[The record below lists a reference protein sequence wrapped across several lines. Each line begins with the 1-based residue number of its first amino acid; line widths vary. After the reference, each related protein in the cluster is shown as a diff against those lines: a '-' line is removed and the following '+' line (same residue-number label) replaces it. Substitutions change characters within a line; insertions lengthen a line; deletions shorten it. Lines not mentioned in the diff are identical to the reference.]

1 MGIAH
6 ELVDAVGAPLLEVED
21 LGIRF
26 RTESGTVQAVNGLSF
41 QVRRGRTLAV
51 VGESGSGKSATGLAL
66 LGLHDRRRTEVGGRI
81 EFDGVDLAG
90 LDERAMASYRG
101 SRIAMVFQD
110 ALTAL
115 SPYHTVEYQLTDGYR
130 RRTGASRRQAKVRA
144 VDMLA
149 RVGIPD
155 PGRRVEEYPHEFSG
169 GMRQRVMIAMAL
181 MGEPELVIADEPTT
195 ALDVTVQA
203 QILELLTELQA
214 ESQLAILL
222 ITHDLGVVAGV
233 AHDVMVMYAGRC
245 VENGPAAQVLAAP
258 EHPYTSG
265 LLRSVP
271 TLAGDPDA
279 ELIPI
284 AGSPP
289 NLLDPPSGCAFHP
302 RCEQRDRVAGDRCA
316 TVVPLLAPGS
326 ADGRS
331 RACHLALERTTE
343 RAAKDDVIEHAAE
356 HAAERNTL

>member
-1 MGIAH
+1 MGTAHDIAATS
-6 ELVDAVGAPLLEVED
+6 ERPLLSVEN

-26 RTESGTVQAVNGLSF
+26 RTEGGIVQAVNGLSF
-41 QVRRGRTLAV
+41 QLRRGRTLAV

-66 LGLHDRRRTEVGGRI
+66 LGLHDRRRTEVSGLV

-115 SPYHTVEYQLTDGYR
+115 SPYHTVQYQLTDGYR
-130 RRTGASRRQAKVRA
+130 RRTGASRKQATARA
-144 VDMLA
+144 VEMLA

-181 MGEPELVIADEPTT
+181 MGEPDLVIADEPTT

-203 QILELLTELQA
+203 QILELLAELQA
-214 ESQLAILL
+214 QSQLAILL

-245 VENGPAAQVLAAP
+245 VEHGPAAQVLASP

-271 TLAGDPDA
+271 TLTGDPDA
-279 ELIPI
+279 DLVPI

-289 NLLDPPSGCAFHP
+289 NLLAPPAGCAFHP
-302 RCEQRDRVAGDRCA
+302 RCELRDRVAGDRCA
-316 TVVPLLAPGS
+316 TDVPPLAPGS
-326 ADGRS
+326 AAGRS
-331 RACHLALERTTE
+331 RACHLALERTP
-343 RAAKDDVIEHAAE
+343 A
-356 HAAERNTL
+356 

>member
-1 MGIAH
+1 MTHDILAAA
-6 ELVDAVGAPLLEVED
+6 ERPLLAVED

-26 RTESGTVQAVNGLSF
+26 QTEGGIVQAVNGLSF
-41 QVRRGRTLAV
+41 HLRRGRTLAV

-66 LGLHDRRRTEVGGRI
+66 LGLHDRRRTEVSGRVT
-81 EFDGVDLAG
+81 FDGVDLAG
-90 LDERAMASYRG
+90 LDERGMSSYRG

-115 SPYHTVEYQLTDGYR
+115 SPYHTVEHQLTDGYR
-130 RRTGASRRQAKVRA
+130 RRTGASRRAARTRA
-144 VDMLA
+144 VEMLA

-155 PGRRVEEYPHEFSG
+155 PVRRVAEYPHEFSG

-181 MGEPELVIADEPTT
+181 MGEPDLVIADEPTT

-203 QILELLTELQA
+203 QILELLAGLQA
-214 ESQLAILL
+214 ESHLAILL

-245 VENGPAAQVLAAP
+245 VEYGPAAQVLASP

-271 TLAGDPDA
+271 TLSDDPDA
-279 ELIPI
+279 ELVPIP
-284 AGSPP
+284 GSPP
-289 NLLDPPSGCAFHP
+289 NLLAPPGGCAFHP
-302 RCEQRDRVAGDRCA
+302 RCELRTRVAGGRC
-316 TVVPLLAPGS
+316 TTDVPPLAPGS

-331 RACHLALERTTE
+331 RACHLALERITG
-343 RAAKDDVIEHAAE
+343 
-356 HAAERNTL
+356 

>member
-1 MGIAH
+1 MSTAH
-6 ELVDAVGAPLLEVED
+6 EFPAAAERPLLAVED

-26 RTESGTVQAVNGLSF
+26 HTEGGTVQAVNGLSF
-41 QVRRGRTLAV
+41 NLRRGRTLAV

-66 LGLHDRRRTEVGGRI
+66 LGLHDRRRTEVSGRV

-90 LDERAMASYRG
+90 LDERRMSAYRG
-101 SRIAMVFQD
+101 SRVAMVFQD

-115 SPYHTVEYQLTDGYR
+115 SPYHTVEHQLTDAYR
-130 RRTGASRRQAKVRA
+130 RRTGASRRQARTRA
-144 VDMLA
+144 IDMLA

-155 PGRRVEEYPHEFSG
+155 PGRRVDEYPHEFSG

-181 MGEPELVIADEPTT
+181 MGEPDLVIADEPTT

-245 VENGPAAQVLAAP
+245 VEYGPAAQVLTAP
-258 EHPYTSG
+258 EHPYTTG

-271 TLAGDPDA
+271 TLSGDPDS
-279 ELIPI
+279 ELVPI

-289 NLLDPPSGCAFHP
+289 NLLDPPGGCAFHP
-302 RCEQRDRVAGDRCA
+302 RCELRTQVSGDRCA
-316 TVVPLLAPGS
+316 TVVPILEPGS
-326 ADGRS
+326 AGGRT
-331 RACHLALERTTE
+331 RACHLAVERIT
-343 RAAKDDVIEHAAE
+343 A
-356 HAAERNTL
+356 